1 MKIRSELDGFRV
13 VSAQVYVSIQKRAN
27 TYFLLP
33 LRVLTAVFTTS
44 QLLLPNE
51 KLRFLKRVSEKRR
64 RDLLS
69 FKASLRDRK
78 PVMPIASAQY
88 TTPKAPEPNSS
99 SKMLKAIQVKHM
111 HNIEPCKFYGR
122 LATCKIPVY

>member
-13 VSAQVYVSIQKRAN
+13 VSAQVYVSIQKRVK

-78 PVMPIASAQY
+78 LVMPIASAQY
-88 TTPKAPEPNSS
+88 TIPKAPEPNSS
-99 SKMLKAIQVKHM
+99 SEMLKTIQVKHM
-111 HNIEPCKFYGR
+111 HNTESCKFYGR
-122 LATCKIPVY
+122 PATCKIPVY